1 MRLTREHWVRRSGA
15 ASLLMVL
22 TGVYCPLTS
31 AEATGVK
38 YSKVRISLHSRE
50 DVRSLQQVGLY
61 FDHIRFNRDSFD
73 VVMSEH
79 ELELLRHTGRSY
91 EILIDDMAADYR
103 QRATL
108 PAAKRA
114 VLEQTIQ
121 EEYPVRGLRL
131 GSMGGMY
138 TFDEV
143 VAALDS
149 MQLLYPHLIST
160 KQSIGQSY
168 EGRPIWMV
176 KISDFPDLDEAEP
189 EILYTALHHANEP
202 MSLMVVLYFMYYL
215 LEQYG
220 QDQEVTS
227 LVDDR
232 ELYFVPVVN
241 PDGYVYGEELD
252 PEGGRGWRGNRNLS
266 VSQYGVDLNRNYGF
280 GWAGEGIGS
289 RGDAPFSEPETQAMR
304 DFCIGREFKL
314 ALNYHDF
321 IEGLLLHPWGYNS
334 SIVHTPDSTTYRELG
349 AKMTAL
355 NGYPHGPVVELIYE
369 APGYHD
375 DWMYGE
381 QEVKGKILAMTPEV
395 GAGFWP
401 RPDSIFVFAH
411 RMLHMNLVM
420 AQGPGV
426 IHPGISSGI
435 ERSESNILPKAFTL
449 FQSYPNPFNAGT
461 TIKYQLARASDVQLA
476 IYNLKGQK
484 EATLVGGRREPG
496 TYTLLWD
503 GRDDGGRLLASGVY
517 LCRLASATQAEALK
531 LLLLR

>member
-1 MRLTREHWVRRSGA
+1 MRLTRGDWVSRSGVT
-15 ASLLMVL
+15 SVLMVL
-22 TGVYCPLTS
+22 TGVCCPLTS
-31 AEATGVK
+31 GEATDVK
-38 YSKVRISLHSRE
+38 YSIVRISLPNRE

-73 VVMSEH
+73 VVLSEH
-79 ELELLRHTGRSY
+79 ELELLQDTGRPY
-91 EILIDDMAADYR
+91 VILVDDMAADYR

-114 VLEQTIQ
+114 ALEETIQ
-121 EEYPVRGLRL
+121 EKFPVRGLRL

-149 MQLLYPHLIST
+149 MQLLYPHLIT
-160 KQSIGQSY
+160 AKQSIGRSY
-168 EGRPIWMV
+168 EGRSIWMV

-220 QDQEVTS
+220 QDPEVTS
-227 LVDDR
+227 LVENR

-241 PDGYVYGEELD
+241 PDGYVYSEELD
-252 PEGGRGWRGNRNLS
+252 PEGGQGWRGNRNLS
-266 VSQYGVDLNRNYGF
+266 ASQYGVDLNRNYGF
-280 GWAGEGIGS
+280 GWAGEGMWS
-289 RGDAPFSEPETQAMR
+289 RGDAPFSEPETQAIR
-304 DFCIGREFKL
+304 DLCIEREFKF

-321 IEGLLLHPWGYNS
+321 IEGLLLHPWGYDY
-334 SIVHTPDSTTYRELG
+334 SIVHTPDSVAYRELG

-375 DWMYGE
+375 DWMYGD
-381 QEVKGKILAMTPEV
+381 QEAKGKILALTPEV

-411 RMLHMNLVM
+411 RMLHMNLVL
-420 AQGPGV
+420 AQEPGD
-426 IHPGISSGI
+426 IRQGIMSGI
-435 ERSESNILPKAFTL
+435 ERSESNILPQAFAL
-449 FQSYPNPFNAGT
+449 YESYPNPFNGTT
-461 TIKYQLARASDVQLA
+461 TIKYQLAQTSEVQLA
-476 IYNLKGQK
+476 IYNLEGQK
-484 EATLVGGRREPG
+484 EATLMAGRRQPG

-503 GRDDGGRLLASGVY
+503 GRDDGGRSLASGVY
-517 LCRLASATQAEALK
+517 LCRLASATQAEARK